1 MYSNWNVL
9 VLPMSCDGK
18 YKVGE
23 VFKVSDEQYWKFWR
37 FDGLQIKNID
47 CVWGIR
53 LHFDYKEWHDNKPDA
68 ARIDKFHKSKVRDG
82 LFPPSLTYIQTT
94 ENWPHVKLSVLTW

>member
-18 YKVGE
+18 YQIGE
-23 VFKVSDEQYWKFWR
+23 IYRVSDENYHRFWR

-47 CVWGIR
+47 YLYGVR
-53 LHFDYKEWHDNKPDA
+53 LHFDYKEWFEND
-68 ARIDKFHKSKVRDG
+68 IDEKR
-82 LFPPSLTYIQTT
+82 LQAIQGNG
-94 ENWPHVKLSVLTW
+94 EI